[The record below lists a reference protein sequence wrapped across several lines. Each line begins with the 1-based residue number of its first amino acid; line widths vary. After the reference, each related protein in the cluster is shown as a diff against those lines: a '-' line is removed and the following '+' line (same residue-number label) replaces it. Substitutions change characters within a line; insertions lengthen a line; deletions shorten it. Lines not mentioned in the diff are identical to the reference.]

1 MSFHGVSFD
10 RVFAS
15 QSRRHQSFLNVSN
28 ESMKRRAKGESKR
41 TETTT
46 RAARA
51 IECVDYT

>member
-1 MSFHGVSFD
+1 
-10 RVFAS
+10 
-15 QSRRHQSFLNVSN
+15 
-28 ESMKRRAKGESKR
+28 MKRRAEGESKR